1 MLSIYIIQ
9 VVCGY
14 AHTMALSDEGHLYAW
29 GANSYGQLGTGN
41 KSNCCTPTRVCEDLG
56 RIVDIAASHYN
67 HIRLGFDFNAF
78 TCYSD
83 HSFVLFHVFMLLGFY
98 SAAVTQQSSKC
109 YMWGQCHGQSV
120 VSPTETPFTSVHE
133 VFACFAT
140 PSVTHIPMITEIHS
154 GTCSE

>member
-1 MLSIYIIQ
+1 
-9 VVCGY
+9 
-14 AHTMALSDEGHLYAW
+14 MALSDEGHLYAW

-67 HIRLGFDFNAF
+67 HIRQVFALYVSARNSVPGPI
-78 TCYSD
+78 S
-83 HSFVLFHVFMLLGFY
+83 FHVFMFDEFH